1 MQQIDWDIVRRS
13 ILGEITQEES
23 SLLNTWKDDKKE
35 NQEYYNKLKEYY
47 ASKQHREIN
56 FDKNKALLFEKLQS
70 KKTKTITFPFGKL
83 MRVAATVAIVVG
95 VALTILYYNP
105 IQIQD
110 ESIMLMEASE
120 SDAITLI
127 AGSGESYDLN
137 EEEQLNEVEAKEQI
151 AISTQQADYTKP
163 KEKQAELVQK
173 VEYHKLIVPI
183 GKKYDLLLP
192 DGSKVYLNAGT
203 ELRFPNRFSDD
214 YPRKVYLKG
223 EAYFEVKKNK
233 KSPFIVVADNLEI
246 KNYGTAYNVNNR
258 DENRIHTTLV
268 NGSISIS
275 DGPQGKE
282 FFVKPNQQA
291 VYKKETHRIKISDVN
306 VNQFLG
312 WKNGLFIFEN
322 ESLENIVKE
331 LYLEYNVEFSIVD
344 KTLLSQRFTSYIPRY
359 PDFKEVLK
367 IMESTGK
374 VKFVVE
380 GEKVLIE

>member
-23 SLLNTWKDDKKE
+23 SLLASWKEKKE

-47 ASKQHREIN
+47 ASKEHREIN
-56 FDKNKALLFEKLQS
+56 INKNRALLFKQLES
-70 KKTKTITFPFGKL
+70 KKVKTIAFPFGKL
-83 MRVAATVAIVVG
+83 MRVAAAVAIVVG

-110 ESIMLMEASE
+110 ESIVLMEASK

-127 AGSGESYDLN
+127 SGSGESYELNQSESLN
-137 EEEQLNEVEAKEQI
+137 EIESKEQI
-151 AISTQQADYTKP
+151 AVSTEQADYSKP
-163 KEKQAELVQK
+163 KEKQSALVHK
-173 VEYHKLIVPI
+173 VEYHKLIVPV

-192 DGSKVYLNAGT
+192 DGSKVYLNANT

-214 YPRKVYLKG
+214 FPRKVYLKG

-258 DENRIHTTLV
+258 DKNRIHTTLV

-275 DGPQGKE
+275 DGPQDKE